1 MGSPQ
6 EQSSLPRR
14 QAVRGWLTRSRQ
26 FAAAAPMPVKVL
38 LIALAC
44 VFAPALIAIGL
55 FAALIY
61 APYALFTGDR
71 SGLAS
76 LSVALWGIA
85 LTAALAHG
93 ADEPR
98 YLLLLL
104 SPAVSAVARLGL
116 LGRWPVPCRTA
127 AWAMIWSLPI
137 GIATFRLWPSHALFG
152 PAAAWLTALVVLGWR
167 LAKALQDSREHGR
180 RAGLTGALAAPY
192 AVAAAGASGHLGT
205 AAGSGGAG
213 LAGAGSAGTGS
224 AGAGLTGAGLTG
236 AGPAAPGASSSPN
249 PASAT
254 AASSAAASA
263 GTGTRNMPGAV
274 RATQVS
280 RGLRTLDGRDG
291 GHQSRAANSAEWPPI
306 TVDEAM
312 AELNAM
318 VGLTAVK
325 DQVRSITASVEAAR
339 RRAIAGHGTEK
350 PMQHFVFLG
359 PPGTGKTAVAR
370 VIAKIFYAFGLL
382 DSPAVVEAQR
392 ADLVGEYL
400 GATAIKTNDLVDS
413 ALGGVLFIDE
423 AYGLVNEGDGQ
434 GDRFGNEAVQA
445 LLKRAEDDRESL
457 IIILA
462 GYERQM
468 ESFLA
473 SNPGLNSRFGVRVKF
488 PSYTPA
494 ELMALAES
502 AVQGRGEL
510 LDPDARPVL
519 RRTFEEIGRRRLAD
533 ELGNGRFVR
542 SLLAKAGQQRD
553 VRVMAGPGEPTSLEL
568 VTLRGEDL
576 ELAYAELTTR
586 FRGYTDTPTVEGALA
601 ELDAL
606 VGLEPVK
613 RQVHEIVAQLQ
624 VARLRDRQGLAS
636 QPPSRHFVF
645 TGPPGTGKTTVARI
659 VGRIFAALGL
669 LVRPEVIEAHRADL
683 VGEHLGSTA
692 IKTSRLIDSALGG
705 VLFIDEAYALYNE
718 AYSGGDAF
726 GSEAVA
732 TLLKRAEDDRERL
745 VIVLAGYTDDMD
757 RLLRS
762 NPGLASRFSTRIAFP
777 SYTAAELSRIAEV
790 IATLAGDTFDAEAL
804 PVLESI
810 FTQAV
815 EAGRIDALGNGRFAR
830 SLFERACAS
839 RDVRVSMQGEAATAA
854 DLTTVLAADLLTAYR
869 ELAA

>member
-1 MGSPQ
+1 MPGTVRAAQ
-6 EQSSLPRR
+6 VGRGLRSL
-14 QAVRGWLTRSRQ
+14 
-26 FAAAAPMPVKVL
+26 
-38 LIALAC
+38 
-44 VFAPALIAIGL
+44 
-55 FAALIY
+55 
-61 APYALFTGDR
+61 
-71 SGLAS
+71 
-76 LSVALWGIA
+76 
-85 LTAALAHG
+85 
-93 ADEPR
+93 
-98 YLLLLL
+98 
-104 SPAVSAVARLGL
+104 
-116 LGRWPVPCRTA
+116 
-127 AWAMIWSLPI
+127 
-137 GIATFRLWPSHALFG
+137 
-152 PAAAWLTALVVLGWR
+152 
-167 LAKALQDSREHGR
+167 DSRE
-180 RAGLTGALAAPY
+180 
-192 AVAAAGASGHLGT
+192 
-205 AAGSGGAG
+205 GG
-213 LAGAGSAGTGS
+213 
-224 AGAGLTGAGLTG
+224 
-236 AGPAAPGASSSPN
+236 
-249 PASAT
+249 
-254 AASSAAASA
+254 
-263 GTGTRNMPGAV
+263 
-274 RATQVS
+274 Q
-280 RGLRTLDGRDG
+280 
-291 GHQSRAANSAEWPPI
+291 QSRAADSAEWPVI

-318 VGLTAVK
+318 VGLAAVK

-423 AYGLVNEGDGQ
+423 AYSLVNEGDGQ

-468 ESFLA
+468 ESFLG

-494 ELMALAES
+494 ELMALTET

-519 RRTFEEIGRRRLAD
+519 RRMFEEIGRRRLAD

-553 VRVMAGPGEPTSLEL
+553 VRVMAGAAEPTSMEL

-613 RQVHEIVAQLQ
+613 RQVHEIVAQLK

-705 VLFIDEAYALYNE
+705 VLFIDEAYALHNE

-745 VIVLAGYTDDMD
+745 VVVLAGYTDDMD

-762 NPGLASRFSTRIAFP
+762 NPGLASRFSTRIVFP

-790 IATLAGDTFDAEAL
+790 IAANAGDTFDAEAL

-815 EAGRIDALGNGRFAR
+815 EAGRIDTLGNGRFAR

-839 RDVRVSMQGEAATAA
+839 RDVRVSTQGEAATAA

-869 ELAA
+869 ELAG